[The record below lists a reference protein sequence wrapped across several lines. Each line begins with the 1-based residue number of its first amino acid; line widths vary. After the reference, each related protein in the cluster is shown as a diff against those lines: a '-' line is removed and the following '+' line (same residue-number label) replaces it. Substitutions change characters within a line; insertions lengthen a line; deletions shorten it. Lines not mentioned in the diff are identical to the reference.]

1 MGSLSFLL
9 QCGFTKVFPVI
20 KQQNIP
26 SISQPLYVPKA
37 LAATAKSSWPSSRM
51 HLSSPYLF
59 PSYCFSSLWPQLL
72 QPPLRRFPQLL
83 LVPLLQRILHP
94 ATVERGLQCNPDPFP
109 PSASLSSG
117 WPRPLPGFHMGL
129 AQDLLSASKLG
140 QALPSPGRCA
150 PLTAHA
156 PHDRRLLV
164 HQGLTEGHF
173 PRETLFT
180 SHPTITLALSV
191 QLMSFPRSYYHLKL
205 STYLL
210 AHCLSH
216 RSRM

>member
-1 MGSLSFLL
+1 MVSQRCFQSSNSRTYLAFHGSSTYPKHSRPQPSPPGLPPGCISVLPTSFHL
-9 QCGFTKVFPVI
+9 
-20 KQQNIP
+20 
-26 SISQPLYVPKA
+26 
-37 LAATAKSSWPSSRM
+37 TASHR
-51 HLSSPYLF
+51 
-59 PSYCFSSLWPQLL
+59 LWPQLL
-72 QPPLRRFPQLL
+72 QLPLRRFPQLL

-94 ATVERGLQCNPDPFP
+94 ATMERGLQCNPDPFP
-109 PSASLSSG
+109 RIASLSSG
-117 WPRPLPGFHMGL
+117 WLRPLPGFRMGL
-129 AQDLLSASKLG
+129 ARDLRSATKLG

-156 PHDRRLLV
+156 PHNRLLLV
-164 HQGLTEGHF
+164 HQGLAEGHF
-173 PRETLFT
+173 PRETLFP

-210 AHCLSH
+210 ARCLSH